1 MRPRPHEELIGRHA
15 RGRLWCVTPLLR
27 EFLDFPGVQ
36 EHSVLRSRFGFLALH
51 GGLEQGTA
59 EIATAAADAAGAS
72 VYAVVQ
78 PEDLR
83 WHVPS
88 RNYDPEH
95 SGELATFLAHVDV
108 VVSVHGYGGLRGS
121 DERWTTILVGG
132 SNRVLASDLAGV
144 LGAALPHYRFLDDME
159 LIPTEL
165 RGVHSA
171 NPVNRTR
178 RGGVQIELPPRIRSR
193 GDAPVLVSALAWF
206 ARSTVE

>member
-1 MRPRPHEELIGRHA
+1 M
-15 RGRLWCVTPLLR
+15 
-27 EFLDFPGVQ
+27 
-36 EHSVLRSRFGFLALH
+36 LRSRFGFLALH

-144 LGAALPHYRFLDDME
+144 LGAALPHYRFLDDIE

-171 NPVNRTR
+171 NPVNRAR
-178 RGGVQIELPPRIRSR
+178 RRRRADRTPAAHPRSRRRRRSWCRRSR
-193 GDAPVLVSALAWF
+193 GSLVQPLSSGKRCETSL
-206 ARSTVE
+206 

>member
-1 MRPRPHEELIGRHA
+1 MFAATPTTCIRRRATGNLIDRLGQ
-15 RGRLWCVTPLLR
+15 GRLWFVTSLLR

-36 EHSVLRSRFGFLALH
+36 EHTVLRSRFGFLALH
-51 GGLEQGTA
+51 GGLEQETA

-108 VVSVHGYGGLRGS
+108 VVSVHGYGGLRGA
-121 DERWTTILVGG
+121 DDRWTTVLVGG
-132 SNRVLASDLAGV
+132 GNRELASDLAGV
-144 LGAALPHYRFLDDME
+144 LRRALPHYRFSTTSTSSRPSCAASTPP
-159 LIPTEL
+159 IP
-165 RGVHSA
+165 
-171 NPVNRTR
+171 
-178 RGGVQIELPPRIRSR
+178 
-193 GDAPVLVSALAWF
+193 
-206 ARSTVE
+206 